1 MTNKEKDINK
11 EYEELGYDSKEWLEN
26 MYFIIGRKI
35 TRTKW
40 EQLLTLVE
48 QKCRARVLKALKERE
63 EGYRAEIIEKI
74 EGMKKMGIYQG
85 EERHQIRIDGH
96 NEALDQVINIIKSK

>member
-63 EGYRAEIIEKI
+63 EGYRAEMIEEIKGMETLIISGRNVDHFPVETAYI
-74 EGMKKMGIYQG
+74 KK
-85 EERHQIRIDGH
+85 HD
-96 NEALDQVINIIKSK
+96 LINIINNK

>member
-63 EGYRAEIIEKI
+63 EGYRADTRK
-74 EGMKKMGIYQG
+74 
-85 EERHQIRIDGH
+85 D
-96 NEALDQVINIIKSK
+96 